1 MFDQYKKDYTEYE
14 KMYTT
19 LQSLRHYTSINGIQ
33 TVYMTMFMNS
43 ILQSTNNLLQL
54 LFSGRFV
61 LQPFIINENE
71 FRIPCIDIEGN
82 LRPDISMMSDSQLSM
97 ISMLISF
104 TLLHKASETYNIIKL
119 DEVDNNLDNE
129 NRLQF
134 SLLINSVMDILN
146 FHQCIIISHNNEIDL
161 SSADMILLKIEN
173 QETLAYLNTSG
184 ANIIYSYN
192 E

>member
-1 MFDQYKKDYTEYE
+1 
-14 KMYTT
+14 
-19 LQSLRHYTSINGIQ
+19 
-33 TVYMTMFMNS
+33 MNS

>member
-1 MFDQYKKDYTEYE
+1 
-14 KMYTT
+14 
-19 LQSLRHYTSINGIQ
+19 
-33 TVYMTMFMNS
+33 
-43 ILQSTNNLLQL
+43 
-54 LFSGRFV
+54 
-61 LQPFIINENE
+61 
-71 FRIPCIDIEGN
+71 
-82 LRPDISMMSDSQLSM
+82 M